1 MCAARSV
8 AEQGVAAEFSQ
19 VQATW
24 LVLEKGRMPY
34 DPTEADLLSLR
45 GGNFQAKWLVPQEGE
60 IHSRSCPMQGKKNR
74 SWVLKE
80 AEDFFSSQSD

>member
-19 VQATW
+19 SGDMTGAR
-24 LVLEKGRMPY
+24 KGRMPY
-34 DPTEADLLSLR
+34 DPTESDLLSLR
-45 GGNFQAKWLVPQEGE
+45 GGNFPSEVTGFQEGE

-74 SWVLKE
+74 S
-80 AEDFFSSQSD
+80 